1 MGGRLVNKSR
11 PQGWAGG
18 GLTDKSTAGQRQ
30 PSRAAQEQSAQACR
44 EREGQMDRR
53 WTWRT
58 WGPLSSKPRR
68 RTLVLWPEAQEGCGL
83 ARPSLGKEGGGD
95 RELCQAAHTSGT
107 GPGLTSPLSFWHPAL
122 VCRDGSGPAIP
133 ARPFQAPL
141 SILLLGALPSAC
153 RPPGA
158 LQAGDCR
165 VPWRADSH
173 PNPKLASAGA
183 ARLSGHEWAE
193 KFPCPKQSLP
203 APPPQSHDILG
214 AWAPG
219 EQASPRV
226 APSHARG

>member
-1 MGGRLVNKSR
+1 
-11 PQGWAGG
+11 
-18 GLTDKSTAGQRQ
+18 
-30 PSRAAQEQSAQACR
+30 
-44 EREGQMDRR
+44 MDRR

-58 WGPLSSKPRR
+58 WGPLSSKLRW

-95 RELCQAAHTSGT
+95 GELCQAVHTPGA
-107 GPGLTSPLSFWHPAL
+107 GPGLSFGTLLSPL

-141 SILLLGALPSAC
+141 SILLLGALPSAY
-153 RPPGA
+153 RPETAECLGVQTPTPTPSWPG
-158 LQAGDCR
+158 LPSC
-165 VPWRADSH
+165 
-173 PNPKLASAGA
+173 AGA
-183 ARLSGHEWAE
+183 ARLRGHEWAE